1 VPREIDSKSALTAY
15 VKDRLAREERA
26 AGRGYRK
33 RVSDLTGL
41 SHAHVSNLMNRSEI
55 GVGMNAVDG
64 FVRLRGLR
72 DASEL
77 VALATEWARE
87 QGPVLATASTEPPRQ
102 KAPHLEDAIHID
114 VERHGPLPQEALDEL
129 HAIARIGR
137 DFPVSTWRQLIA
149 DLRDLL
155 GREQKTG
162 PDAGTVGPVAPSKHT
177 KKR

>member
-1 VPREIDSKSALTAY
+1 MPREIDSKSALTAY

-33 RVSDLTGL
+33 RVSDLAGL

-155 GREQKTG
+155 EREQKAG
-162 PDAGTVGPVAPSKHT
+162 PEIGTVSPVAPPKHT